1 MRDLSQPN
9 TLDWN
14 LMIKIFIWVPNSN
27 NICINPFLW
36 NCLNSLVPTSL
47 SWFQLI
53 FNSWIFENCHSLEK
67 WLWMSSLPKFKLD
80 KGCLRYEKLSSLFCY
95 RCIIN
100 NNSRAAMRQCLCHLF
115 LFFLPLG
122 SQVPEAAVTSVE
134 KKIIL

>member
-1 MRDLSQPN
+1 MRELSQQN

-14 LMIKIFIWVPNSN
+14 LMIKIFILVPNSN
-27 NICINPFLW
+27 NILIHGLILPFLW
-36 NCLNSLVPTSL
+36 NCLNSLVPTIL
-47 SWFQLI
+47 SWFQFT
-53 FNSWIFENCHSLEK
+53 FNNWIFENCHSSKK
-67 WLWMSSLPKFKLD
+67 WLWMSLLPKFKLD

-122 SQVPEAAVTSVE
+122 SQVPEVAVTSV
-134 KKIIL
+134 